1 VNADAPL
8 TTDTTGTLEEETGS
22 AGGGASEGGAP
33 SGAAHAA
40 GDDKFYH
47 GVIEQVSWSK
57 GTGSVR
63 SRNGRE
69 IPFDFSLVTMVGE
82 RRRIEH
88 LQPGMRVGFDVGWTS
103 HGLRVTA
110 LKIYD

>member
-1 VNADAPL
+1 VDAPP
-8 TTDTTGTLEEETGS
+8 TTDTAGTPEEETGAAS
-22 AGGGASEGGAP
+22 AGGSEGGALP
-33 SGAAHAA
+33 GATHAV

-63 SRNGRE
+63 SGNGRE

-110 LKIYD
+110 LKIYG